1 MSAPSL
7 NDRAQRLLKTH
18 VECYIREGQ
27 PVGSKTLVERAA
39 LAVSPATV
47 RNIMAELEERGYV
60 ASPHTSAGRVP
71 TEAGYRLFV
80 DNLVTFS
87 PPEQQQLQRL
97 AGELSPEKTAGE
109 LVEAASRLLSD
120 FACMAGVVAVP
131 RRRFGTLRQV
141 EFLPLAGNRVL
152 VILVLNQREVQNQII
167 HTDRDYDEAELRQA
181 ANFINQHYAGLDVD
195 GIRAR
200 ILEQMRADKERMDGL
215 MQEALDMAGRAL
227 DSGDAAPDLKL
238 AGEAHLIAGLAGGG
252 GLERIREVF
261 EAFRRKRDI
270 LDLMDRC
277 GAATGVKVFI
287 GSESGYQA
295 FADCSIITAP
305 YGAGGDTLGV
315 LAVVGP
321 TRMAY
326 ERVVPLVDVTAR
338 LLGAALAPGERGNP

>member
-1 MSAPSL
+1 MSSVIS
-7 NDRAQRLLKTH
+7 DRAQRLLKTL

-27 PVGSKTLVERAA
+27 PVGSKTLVREAA
-39 LAVSPATV
+39 LPVSPATV

-71 TEAGYRLFV
+71 TEQGYRLFV

-87 PPEQQQLQRL
+87 PPEQQQLRQL
-97 AGELSPEKTAGE
+97 SGELTAEKTAGE
-109 LVEAASRLLSD
+109 LVDAASRLLSD
-120 FACMAGVVAVP
+120 FSRMAGVVAVP

-141 EFLPLAGNRVL
+141 EFLPLAGCRVL

-167 HTDRDYDEAELRQA
+167 HTGREYDEVELRQA
-181 ANFINQHYAGLDVD
+181 ANFINQHFAGLDVD

-200 ILEQMRADKERMDGL
+200 IIEQMRADKERMDGL

-227 DSGDAAPDLKL
+227 DTQDAAPDLKL
-238 AGEAHLIAGLAGGG
+238 AGESHLIAGLAGDA
-252 GLERIREVF
+252 ERIRDVF
-261 EAFRRKRDI
+261 DAFQRKRDM

-277 GAATGVKVFI
+277 GAASGVKIFI

-295 FADCSIITAP
+295 FADCSIISAP
-305 YGAGGDTLGV
+305 YGTGGDTLGM

-326 ERVVPLVDVTAR
+326 ERVVPLVDITAR
-338 LLGAALAPGERGNP
+338 LLGAALAPPRPDTPA